1 MAVGM
6 KVRVYW
12 DTAHPVGKATVISV
26 DTDQARMNMLFTTL
40 EQNAKEQ
47 AAKNKKKN
55 VKPKAGH
62 RMKHSART
70 ENVRV
75 KRSALNRSRLNK
87 AGAARLSDSEKDT
100 APDSDSADE
109 HAPGPKKAPVR
120 KAVSLESGDESG
132 MESFVNEESE
142 TEGSQMSNLLTRV
155 MFPAAQSNE
164 SGEEEEQID
173 AADFDDDTYN
183 IDKDPDNR
191 KRGGFAD
198 VDDEGDSI
206 DGSRSLHGGGTV
218 SADDTPSYSEEELAE
233 FRAKRDEHRKEL
245 QKFEALLK
253 KTGEMAAIRK
263 PKLAVPFV
271 NWSFLPKDTRAV
283 DRRVF
288 QRLDIHGSKKCDIWV
303 KQSLLKE
310 TVKKAKDMDSY
321 AQNLMWKALIS
332 EEELIEVA
340 KLKVKGVGFAKL
352 FGTGNFDAFYESSQH
367 RLGTVSWL
375 NKPYKSLYLAIA
387 YVQ

>member
-1 MAVGM
+1 MDSSNQTRKRKRRDYRTSDPESSAVVPNYFKTVLKNTHDGGYWVLFHYDDGSYYLLPPTSISADIILPQYRFIDAFKGKEIMADGM

-26 DTDQARMNMLFTTL
+26 DTDQARVNMLFTTL
-40 EQNAKEQ
+40 EQTAKER
-47 AAKNKKKN
+47 AAKN
-55 VKPKAGH
+55 
-62 RMKHSART
+62 
-70 ENVRV
+70 
-75 KRSALNRSRLNK
+75 
-87 AGAARLSDSEKDT
+87 
-100 APDSDSADE
+100 
-109 HAPGPKKAPVR
+109 
-120 KAVSLESGDESG
+120 KAVSLESGDESR

-142 TEGSQMSNLLTRV
+142 TEGSQMSNRLTRV
-155 MFPAAQSNE
+155 MFPAAQSTEREGVNE
-164 SGEEEEQID
+164 SGKEEEEQID

-183 IDKDPDNR
+183 IDNDPDNR

-253 KTGEMAAIRK
+253 KTGEIAAIRK

-303 KQSLLKE
+303 KQSLFKE
-310 TVKKAKDMDSY
+310 AVKKAKDMDSY
-321 AQNLMWKALIS
+321 AQKLMWKALIS

-340 KLKVKGVGFAKL
+340 KLKIKCVGFAKL
-352 FGTGNFDAFYESSQH
+352 FGTGNFDAFYA
-367 RLGTVSWL
+367 
-375 NKPYKSLYLAIA
+375 N
-387 YVQ
+387 

>member
-1 MAVGM
+1 MTINHVDTVNDARKRKRRDYRTSDPESSAVLPNYFKTVLKNTQDGGYWGLCHYDDGSYYLLPPTSISADIILPQYRFIDAFKGKEIMAVGM
-6 KVRVYW
+6 KVRVDW

-40 EQNAKEQ
+40 EQTAKEQ

-55 VKPKAGH
+55 VKPKASH

-100 APDSDSADE
+100 APDSDSDDE
-109 HAPGPKKAPVR
+109 HAPGPKKAP
-120 KAVSLESGDESG
+120 SG

-155 MFPAAQSNE
+155 MFPAAQSTEREGVNE

-191 KRGGFAD
+191 KRGGFGD

-206 DGSRSLHGGGTV
+206 DGSRSLQGGGTL

-233 FRAKRDEHRKEL
+233 FRAKRDEHRKEF
-245 QKFEALLK
+245 Q
-253 KTGEMAAIRK
+253 M
-263 PKLAVPFV
+263 PSV

-288 QRLDIHGSKKCDIWV
+288 QRMDIHGSK
-303 KQSLLKE
+303 
-310 TVKKAKDMDSY
+310 
-321 AQNLMWKALIS
+321 IS
-332 EEELIEVA
+332 SV
-340 KLKVKGVGFAKL
+340 FAA
-352 FGTGNFDAFYESSQH
+352 N
-367 RLGTVSWL
+367 
-375 NKPYKSLYLAIA
+375 
-387 YVQ
+387 